1 MSDDN
6 LPDDLRIP
14 LNELQADAKYLIGRV
29 MQDAESGPMIATAIL
44 EKLSQ
49 IESASYR
56 AILGSNPPADD
67 MLRQAIE
74 DERDR
79 ALWLATSFD
88 VHRYLMACTSGRL
101 SGAEKAERHQNLSEA
116 FCYVLTGVEGARGY
130 KIQRAIHDATQELT
144 NHLDRIGLERDDPSP
159 DYDAIAKKFFD
170 GFKAIAARA
179 VLTAYD
185 KRGQS

>member
-56 AILGSNPPADD
+56 AIFGSNPPADD
-67 MLRQAIE
+67 LLRQAIDALRELTEACVE
-74 DERDR
+74 DFGDGEDYGDGDEPVGGGRKEDG
-79 ALWLATSFD
+79 TPD
-88 VHRYLMACTSGRL
+88 PMAVTFGHIR
-101 SGAEKAERHQNLSEA
+101 K
-116 FCYVLTGVEGARGY
+116 ARG
-130 KIQRAIHDATQELT
+130 
-144 NHLDRIGLERDDPSP
+144 
-159 DYDAIAKKFFD
+159 
-170 GFKAIAARA
+170 

-185 KRGQS
+185 KRGK